1 VSHVYNVV
9 EKHIENPITTP
20 IYYIKYIAENEKSIP
35 EKYKEL
41 LGPVKN

>member
-1 VSHVYNVV
+1 MSIILS
-9 EKHIENPITTP
+9 KTLRTQLLFL
-20 IYYIKYIAENEKSIP
+20 YYTKYIAENEKSIP